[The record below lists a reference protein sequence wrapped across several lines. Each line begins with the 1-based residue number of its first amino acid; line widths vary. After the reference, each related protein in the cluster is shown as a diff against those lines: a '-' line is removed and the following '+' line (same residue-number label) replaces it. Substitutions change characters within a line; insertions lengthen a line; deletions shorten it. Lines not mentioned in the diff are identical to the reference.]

1 MRMIMKL
8 RIDPVSVIFIS
19 ILLTWGFA
27 KFTDEP
33 VCQVEEVH
41 NGQKVLVPKYCSEVL
56 KI

>member
-1 MRMIMKL
+1 MKL
-8 RIDPVSVIFIS
+8 RIDPVSVICIS
-19 ILLTWGFA
+19 ILLTWGFT